1 MAGASQ
7 RVRVAVRV
15 RPLNDR
21 EAGSAVVRCLDPG
34 SLELMCPSA
43 GGVRAAKTFN
53 FDLCAHEG
61 MGQDDVFGSVGAR
74 ELLDSALRGMK
85 ATMFAYGATGSG
97 KTHTIIGHAR
107 DGAEFPQEPRGDGGT
122 GLIDR
127 AAAYLFSNA
136 RESGFF
142 AVASFFEV
150 YDERVY
156 DLLDA
161 SKTPLPVRHNV
172 GTGFFVP
179 GLSELECFSPDDVVA
194 VLAEGR
200 RSRRRAAHKLN
211 RDSSRGHALLTLKL
225 VHGRTRGKVSFVD
238 LAGNERLKRSEDSD
252 AAETGSINRSLH
264 ALGKVISTLA
274 KKGDKEDEAHVPYRD
289 STLTKLLMD
298 SLGGDVVTLMIA
310 CVSPAEA
317 HLDETLCTLQY
328 AYRAKG
334 IVNSPAVNLVG
345 APRGSIAVAAQEETM
360 AEMRALREEVRQLRE
375 ENRRLAGANA
385 KLEALAADLA
395 AKASEASQRPR
406 GPSDEPRD
414 DSRARG
420 GSDDDDPWQRR
431 QPTAGTPR
439 GTPRGGSRRARR
451 GSQHRNAPQSR
462 AQSSRSDASEHFAA
476 AVSPSANVSELEEK
490 VAKLSETCASLGKQ
504 LDQAH
509 FNHHTYKEQQEF
521 KWHQAQQAHASQSAQ
536 WQQALQ
542 TQQASHDEELRA
554 AEAARSELEA
564 KSVKNPEDEYYANFY
579 QSQLLSHQRLVDPTN
594 QTAAPTPTN
603 GARRR
608 RPEENV
614 DGLCAVRRSVHGD
627 VVKRHRDIS
636 DMLGLEPDGC

>member
-1 MAGASQ
+1 
-7 RVRVAVRV
+7 
-15 RPLNDR
+15 
-21 EAGSAVVRCLDPG
+21 
-34 SLELMCPSA
+34 MCPSA

-61 MGQDDVFGSVGAR
+61 MGQDDVFGS
-74 ELLDSALRGMK
+74 
-85 ATMFAYGATGSG
+85 
-97 KTHTIIGHAR
+97 
-107 DGAEFPQEPRGDGGT
+107 
-122 GLIDR
+122 
-127 AAAYLFSNA
+127 
-136 RESGFF
+136 ESGFF

-360 AEMRALREEVRQLRE
+360 AEMRALREE
-375 ENRRLAGANA
+375 
-385 KLEALAADLA
+385 
-395 AKASEASQRPR
+395 
-406 GPSDEPRD
+406 
-414 DSRARG
+414 
-420 GSDDDDPWQRR
+420 
-431 QPTAGTPR
+431 
-439 GTPRGGSRRARR
+439 
-451 GSQHRNAPQSR
+451 SR

-542 TQQASHDEELRA
+542 TQQASHDE
-554 AEAARSELEA
+554 
-564 KSVKNPEDEYYANFY
+564 
-579 QSQLLSHQRLVDPTN
+579 
-594 QTAAPTPTN
+594 AP
-603 GARRR
+603 RRR
-608 RPEENV
+608 GRAVRARGQEPVAGVLAGGGAILGLGVALRDDGSLARV
-614 DGLCAVRRSVHGD
+614 DGLRDRAGAARKRLRTATGFSDAAAPFFDDLLPAVAKAPVLAALPRPSPEGSALQRWAFDQGLRMGVLLSLRGG
-627 VVKRHRDIS
+627 S
-636 DMLGLEPDGC
+636 DDEDDDAA

>member
-360 AEMRALREEVRQLRE
+360 AEMRALREE
-375 ENRRLAGANA
+375 
-385 KLEALAADLA
+385 
-395 AKASEASQRPR
+395 
-406 GPSDEPRD
+406 
-414 DSRARG
+414 
-420 GSDDDDPWQRR
+420 
-431 QPTAGTPR
+431 
-439 GTPRGGSRRARR
+439 
-451 GSQHRNAPQSR
+451 SR